1 MRARS
6 HGATSLTWIWCMTSA
21 TTLLVL
27 HVKHCVRDNEYLRGI
42 AHVWPLHV
50 SLPRDFPL
58 LLELLHV
65 FLNLK
70 IFCMSYTWEGFCF
83 YLTLWAVRLLQP
95 FFSDIRHTLTTT
107 FRFLHL
113 YTMDSHAVAAVSE
126 QVTYRNICL
135 PQGRRTNHTWQLHHL
150 VHGDHYGWIQS
161 FGITYFQD
169 QGSSLWD
176 WLHSR
181 WSTWRPLRQGQPIS
195 GKDYMCQL
203 HALHGYWRHSSC
215 LYKVYPTWNLS
226 SK

>member
-1 MRARS
+1 
-6 HGATSLTWIWCMTSA
+6 MTSTCFITA
-21 TTLLVL
+21 GFSTSFGVTTCFTEFEDFFHELHLRRLLFLLDVMSRPTTAAFFQWYTSYVD
-27 HVKHCVRDNEYLRGI
+27 HYVSI
-42 AHVWPLHV
+42 SPPLHHGFTCGGS
-50 SLPRDFPL
+50 SLGTGD
-58 LLELLHV
+58 
-65 FLNLK
+65 
-70 IFCMSYTWEGFCF
+70 
-83 YLTLWAVRLLQP
+83 LQE
-95 FFSDIRHTLTTT
+95 H
-107 FRFLHL
+107 
-113 YTMDSHAVAAVSE
+113 
-126 QVTYRNICL
+126 L
-135 PQGRRTNHTWQLHHL
+135 PQGRRTSHTWELHHL

-215 LYKVYPTWNLS
+215 LYKEYPTWNLT